1 MILIKGKLSSIMLEV
16 QTNNGLIIRKT
27 IIKIIETNKN
37 SNLNHQNISRTL
49 KKFHIVVKNL
59 KLTNKLSIKA

>member
-1 MILIKGKLSSIMLEV
+1 MLEV